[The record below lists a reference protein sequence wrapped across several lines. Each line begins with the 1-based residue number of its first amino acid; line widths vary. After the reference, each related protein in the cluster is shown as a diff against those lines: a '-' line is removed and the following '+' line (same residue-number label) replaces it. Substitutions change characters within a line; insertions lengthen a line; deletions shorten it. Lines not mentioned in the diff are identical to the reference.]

1 MKKSELRELIREYV
15 RNILKEDDYKQ
26 PDDESSMAKAQL
38 TSIQDSTT
46 KLMSLIGDNDQLDA
60 WVQAKLTK
68 AEDYLDAAAGYLASE
83 NVNENT
89 INEDI
94 DIHNDESAMK
104 ALEDIAVNMTKWKG
118 SEGAH
123 YTDLLEKV
131 IDFLKYGN
139 HRTS

>member
-123 YTDLLEKV
+123 YADLLEKV

-139 HRTS
+139 HRTN

>member
-139 HRTS
+139 HRTN

>member
-1 MKKSELRELIREYV
+1 MKQSELRQVIREYV
-15 RNILKEDDYKQ
+15 RDILKEDDYKQ

-38 TSIQDSTT
+38 TSIQDNVT

-68 AEDYLDAAAGYLASE
+68 AEDYLDAAAGYLSSE
-83 NVNENT
+83 NVNENS

-104 ALEDIAVNMTKWKG
+104 ALEDIAVNMSKWKG

-123 YTDLLEKV
+123 YADLLEQV

-139 HRTS
+139 HRS

>member
-1 MKKSELRELIREYV
+1 MKKSELRQVIREYV

-123 YTDLLEKV
+123 YADLLEKV

>member
-1 MKKSELRELIREYV
+1 MKKSELTELIREYV
-15 RNILKEDDYKQ
+15 RTILKEDDYKQ

-83 NVNENT
+83 NVNENS

-104 ALEDIAVNMTKWKG
+104 ALEDIAVNMSKWKG

-123 YTDLLEKV
+123 YADLLEKV

-139 HRTS
+139 HRTN

>member
-1 MKKSELRELIREYV
+1 MKKSELRQVIREYV

-26 PDDESSMAKAQL
+26 PNDESSMAKAQL
-38 TSIQDSTT
+38 QSIQDNVT

-123 YTDLLEKV
+123 YADLLEKV

>member
-1 MKKSELRELIREYV
+1 MKNTELKALIREEV
-15 RNILKEDDYKQ
+15 RRAL
-26 PDDESSMAKAQL
+26 
-38 TSIQDSTT
+38 
-46 KLMSLIGDNDQLDA
+46 
-60 WVQAKLTK
+60 
-68 AEDYLDAAAGYLASE
+68 
-83 NVNENT
+83 NEA
-89 INEDI
+89 I